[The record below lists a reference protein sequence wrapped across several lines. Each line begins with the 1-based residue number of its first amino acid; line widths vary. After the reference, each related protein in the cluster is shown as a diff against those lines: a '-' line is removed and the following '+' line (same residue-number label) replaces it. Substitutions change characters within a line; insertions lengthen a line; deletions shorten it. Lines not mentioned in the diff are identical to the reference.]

1 MSNLPDIEL
10 LESTHTFPGPYTF
23 KVIGENDASFSGR
36 VMTAVRTVVPASR
49 EPAISV
55 RKTASGRHAAVTIEP
70 WVDDGADVLAIYR
83 RLYEL
88 EGLVMVL

>member
-23 KVIGENDASFSGR
+23 KVIGANDASFQGR
-36 VMTAVRTVVPASR
+36 VVAAVRGELPGDR

-55 RKTASGRHAAVTIEP
+55 RRTASGRHVSVTIEP
-70 WVDDGADVLAIYR
+70 YVEDAAGVLAIYQQ
-83 RLYEL
+83 LYQL
-88 EGLVMVL
+88 DGLVMVW

>member
-23 KVIGENDASFSGR
+23 KVIGANDASFQGR
-36 VMTAVRTVVPASR
+36 VVAAVRGELPGDR

-55 RKTASGRHAAVTIEP
+55 RKTASGRHVSVTIEP
-70 WVDDGADVLAIYR
+70 LVDDAEQVLAIYR
-83 RLYEL
+83 QLYHL
-88 EGLVMVL
+88 DGLVMVW